1 MSYSLLF
8 VSVNQQ
14 LHPHL
19 PVKHHFD
26 ATLVI
31 GLCLCSCNNIAI
43 NTDSRF
49 EKETMT

>member
-1 MSYSLLF
+1 MST
-8 VSVNQQ
+8 
-14 LHPHL
+14 
-19 PVKHHFD
+19 KHHFGP
-26 ATLVI
+26 TLMI